1 MAIDVS
7 PEVQSLLKQMDSE
20 IRDRLALAV
29 EIGKGPDGNTLTE
42 QQRAHAMQAVMLWDS
57 QNGQEEDEPFK
68 VLKGGKLIRQMDKKA
83 EQANFYFKSGA
94 GFAYEEGTSEPAGFV
109 GLATDWETRRY
120 FLSYENRF
128 MDAGEI
134 DSQALHK
141 ARVGLAPYIGDYGD
155 LHTWVMLEAYY
166 DAGNEDR
173 FSLTPLVRFFKGPHL
188 LEAGYNLDNGI
199 MLNFVERF

>member
-29 EIGKGPDGNTLTE
+29 EIGKWPDGNTLTE

-83 EQANFYFKSGA
+83 EQAKEQSDD
-94 GFAYEEGTSEPAGFV
+94 
-109 GLATDWETRRY
+109 TDANNINIRW
-120 FLSYENRF
+120 
-128 MDAGEI
+128 
-134 DSQALHK
+134 Q
-141 ARVGLAPYIGDYGD
+141 
-155 LHTWVMLEAYY
+155 
-166 DAGNEDR
+166 
-173 FSLTPLVRFFKGPHL
+173 
-188 LEAGYNLDNGI
+188 
-199 MLNFVERF
+199 